1 MARLSAL
8 QLYKLLPKTNCGEC
22 TEKTC
27 MAFAMKLM
35 ERGVK
40 AEHCVQLK
48 GDKLKKLREVI
59 TPPVREVVIGKDEQA
74 ITIGGEEVMYRHD
87 LKFFNPAAMVLD
99 ISDAMDENTIK
110 NRIDFVKNY
119 RYERVGKILRLD
131 GICLRCATNDKA
143 QFLKTVNTVCQN
155 FDKFIMLCTL
165 NPEIMDAALEI
176 TKDRRPLI
184 YAATKENFKEMSE
197 LARKYNCPLAVHSEN
212 LDEIGSMTKT
222 LMNAGFTDIVIDPG
236 FDFENLSSVIN
247 KLEILRKAAIKDVK
261 EFSFPVMIST
271 VGLKNLNLG
280 ETSAVFEALSISL
293 CLDRFVGLI
302 AFHFNEIYSVMET
315 LTLRMNV
322 YADPRVNPTT
332 EPKMYAIGTPDEN
345 SPVLITSNFALT
357 YFAVAGD
364 VESAKISCWLL
375 VMDTE
380 GLAVLVAL
388 AGGKLTADK
397 IKEAMDNSK
406 VENLVKHRKLVVPGY
421 VGRIKGAIEDATKW
435 EILVGP
441 QDSGGLGDFLR
452 KNWTGGGL
460 DVKTK

>member
-184 YAATKENFKEMSE
+184 YAATNENFKEMSE
-197 LARKYNCPLAVHSEN
+197 LAGKYNCPLAVHSEN

-261 EFSFPVMIST
+261 EFSFPV
-271 VGLKNLNLG
+271 
-280 ETSAVFEALSISL
+280 
-293 CLDRFVGLI
+293 
-302 AFHFNEIYSVMET
+302 
-315 LTLRMNV
+315 
-322 YADPRVNPTT
+322 
-332 EPKMYAIGTPDEN
+332 
-345 SPVLITSNFALT
+345 
-357 YFAVAGD
+357 
-364 VESAKISCWLL
+364 
-375 VMDTE
+375 
-380 GLAVLVAL
+380 
-388 AGGKLTADK
+388 
-397 IKEAMDNSK
+397 
-406 VENLVKHRKLVVPGY
+406 
-421 VGRIKGAIEDATKW
+421 
-435 EILVGP
+435 
-441 QDSGGLGDFLR
+441 
-452 KNWTGGGL
+452 
-460 DVKTK
+460 